1 MNLCIAQHNDLSH
14 IMNWRC
20 YTFTNFFVNNF
31 CAGTAAVNA
40 IRAAMDQF
48 MLDTCIRF
56 IPKNPFHFDYLYFFS
71 GTG

>member
-1 MNLCIAQHNDLSH
+1 MTEWCVCVIIVL
-14 IMNWRC
+14 
-20 YTFTNFFVNNF
+20 
-31 CAGTAAVNA
+31 CAGTAAENA